1 MGVTNGNQNVTNGSH
16 DMVTTCMLIN
26 ILLMISFGVRDY
38 TKNSLDYR
46 QILTQKKGEG
56 CYFDKIK

>member
-1 MGVTNGNQNVTNGSH
+1 
-16 DMVTTCMLIN
+16 MLIN

-38 TKNSLDYR
+38 TKNTLDYR

>member
-1 MGVTNGNQNVTNGSH
+1 
-16 DMVTTCMLIN
+16 
-26 ILLMISFGVRDY
+26 MISFGVRDY
-38 TKNSLDYR
+38 TKNTIDYR

>member
-1 MGVTNGNQNVTNGSH
+1 
-16 DMVTTCMLIN
+16 
-26 ILLMISFGVRDY
+26 MISFGVRDY
-38 TKNSLDYR
+38 TKNTLDYM